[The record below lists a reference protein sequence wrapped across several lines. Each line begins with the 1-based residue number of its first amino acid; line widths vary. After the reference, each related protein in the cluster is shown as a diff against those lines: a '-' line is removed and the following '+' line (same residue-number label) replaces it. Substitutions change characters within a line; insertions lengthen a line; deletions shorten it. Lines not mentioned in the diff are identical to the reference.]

1 MKLLTRSHPLTVGSC
16 LRLLLFGIVLF
27 LAEELFRIKIYTEE
41 VLFRS
46 IYFYTAYQLFQ
57 KSYILVT
64 YTEEIHNG
72 KLHFLC
78 SDSYILEK
86 ANFLKSNIPHYPHF
100 LESYLFEWLLF
111 QKTYLFTRYIF
122 TRVTD
127 LQLGFLSTDTFPIY
141 QSVIK

>member
-1 MKLLTRSHPLTVGSC
+1 MKRLPRSHPLTVGSC

-64 YTEEIHNG
+64 FTEEIHNG

-78 SDSYILEK
+78 SESYILEK

-100 LESYLFEWLLF
+100 PESYLFEWLLF
-111 QKTYLFTRYIF
+111 QKTYFFTIYIF
-122 TRVTD
+122 RKVTD
-127 LQLGFLSTDTFPIY
+127 SQLGFLSTDTLPTY

>member
-1 MKLLTRSHPLTVGSC
+1 MKRLPRSHPLTVGSC

-64 YTEEIHNG
+64 FTEEIHNG

-86 ANFLKSNIPHYPHF
+86 ANFLKSNIPHCLHF
-100 LESYLFEWLLF
+100 LESYLCEWLLF
-111 QKTYLFTRYIF
+111 QKMYLFTTYIF
-122 TRVTD
+122 GRVTD
-127 LQLGFLSTDTFPIY
+127 SQLGFLSTDTLPIY
-141 QSVIK
+141 QSAIK